1 MYGEMHP
8 CAGCDPIPLLKP
20 SIVVGRREN
29 CDVVLRFSNISG
41 AHCELTL
48 IDGFWFVKDLSS
60 SNGVKVNGLRVIEQR
75 VDPGDTLSVGKH
87 DYQMMY
93 DPSQLGSMLGPGGAI
108 EPKPDMFS
116 RSLLDRAG
124 LESKHTKKDSR

>member
-8 CAGCDPIPLLKP
+8 CAGGDPIPLLKP

-75 VDPGDTLSVGKH
+75 V
-87 DYQMMY
+87 
-93 DPSQLGSMLGPGGAI
+93 
-108 EPKPDMFS
+108 
-116 RSLLDRAG
+116 
-124 LESKHTKKDSR
+124 